1 MENSVIN
8 RLTDTLN
15 SSILQDNENANVG
28 KSERIISVGAGAF
41 IALKGITNVFSH
53 PFLALTE
60 LGLGS
65 ALLYRGLT
73 GYCPVKEKLDEQQT
87 SLSQGTS
94 LNQESSAL
102 TSQTV
107 PTTAMPEQSY

>member
-1 MENSVIN
+1 MENSIIN
-8 RLTDTLN
+8 QVSDTLN
-15 SSILQDNENANVG
+15 SSILQENANANVG
-28 KSERIISVGAGAF
+28 QTERIISVGAGAF

-73 GYCPVKEKLDEQQT
+73 GYCPVKEKMDEKE
-87 SLSQGTS
+87 LN
-94 LNQESSAL
+94 LNQDSSVTA
-102 TSQTV
+102 SGSPTV
-107 PTTAMPEQSY
+107 PVTAMPGESY

>member
-8 RLTDTLN
+8 RVTDTIN
-15 SSILQDNENANVG
+15 SSVLQENANANVG
-28 KSERIISVGAGAF
+28 QTERIISVGAGAF

-53 PFLALTE
+53 PFLAITE

-73 GYCPVKEKLDEQQT
+73 GYCPVKEKIDEQEM
-87 SLSQGTS
+87 SM
-94 LNQESSAL
+94 NQESVLS
-102 TSQTV
+102 SSGSPTV
-107 PTTAMPEQSY
+107 PVTAMPGESY

>member
-1 MENSVIN
+1 MENSIIN
-8 RLTDTLN
+8 RVSDTLN
-15 SSILQDNENANVG
+15 SSVLQENANANVG
-28 KSERIISVGAGAF
+28 QTERIISVGTGAF

-73 GYCPVKEKLDEQQT
+73 GYCPVKEKMDEQEMTANMNQNSAMST
-87 SLSQGTS
+87 SGSP
-94 LNQESSAL
+94 
-102 TSQTV
+102 TV
-107 PTTAMPEQSY
+107 PVTAMPGESY